1 LASGGA
7 GKDRASSFE
16 QELRVVRR
24 IELTGGLLRACEAPG
39 CETFTLGT
47 FCLRHEPACARVFP
61 RGRPFVTMPEPLG
74 EALQL
79 RLPRKISA

>member
-1 LASGGA
+1 M
-7 GKDRASSFE
+7 R
-16 QELRVVRR
+16 RVEV
-24 IELTGGLLRACEAPG
+24 TGGLLRSCEAPG

-47 FCLRHEPACARVFP
+47 FCLRHEPALAREFP
-61 RGRPFVTMPEPLG
+61 RGRPFVTVPEPLG

>member
-1 LASGGA
+1 M
-7 GKDRASSFE
+7 R
-16 QELRVVRR
+16 RVEV
-24 IELTGGLLRACEAPG
+24 TGSLLRSCEAPG

-47 FCLRHEPACARVFP
+47 FCVRHEPASGRVFP
-61 RGRPFVTMPEPLG
+61 RGRPFVALREPLG